1 MDGMN
6 LSVEK
11 PHQRTWIM
19 FYLICF
25 VAILWASFL
34 LLTEQMVWLS
44 YTLVVIAG
52 LIGIFTFVMT
62 RQLRTWIFLFLI
74 CFVAL
79 LWAVFMLN
87 QGVLLWVS
95 VFLVVVAGGIG
106 LFAYFLHDDHLE
118 EKPAVEKGPSV

>member
-1 MDGMN
+1 MN
-6 LSVEK
+6 TTVDI
-11 PHQRTWIM
+11 PYQRTWIM

-44 YTLVVIAG
+44 YSLVIIAG

-74 CFVAL
+74 FFVAL

-87 QGVLLWVS
+87 QGILLWVS
-95 VFLVVVAGGIG
+95 VSLVIVSAGIG
-106 LFAYFLHDDHLE
+106 LFAYFLHEDHLE
-118 EKPAVEKGPSV
+118 EKSAVKEEISV

>member
-1 MDGMN
+1 
-6 LSVEK
+6 
-11 PHQRTWIM
+11 M

-44 YTLVVIAG
+44 YTLVIIAG

-118 EKPAVEKGPSV
+118 EKPGLKEDSSV